1 MIEAIERN
9 EASTSRLHELAQRSE
24 ADLTVL
30 VHDHWTVA
38 AKLAHLAFWDRIA
51 LAVLER
57 WARGDSFRL
66 DVPHWY
72 DDVLNDAVLAESLAL
87 HPAVAA
93 RLAAEAAS
101 RLDETLRGLAPWDA
115 LRLETDAANPTTDAD
130 WLLHRHRHR
139 EEHIQEICTALDASN
154 RR

>member
-1 MIEAIERN
+1 MIDAIERN

-24 ADLTVL
+24 AELTVL

-101 RLDETLRGLAPWDA
+101 RLDETLRGLAPADA
-115 LRLETDAANPTTDAD
+115 TRLDAADPATDAD
-130 WLLHRHRHR
+130 WLLRRYRHR
-139 EEHIQEICTALDASN
+139 EEHLQDIATALDASN